1 MNQDEITKDIKH
13 ANGMIENLGLQIV
26 WWKCRSLGLQEK
38 QDQLAEVEKP
48 EWQQGD
54 YGLAIQKRG
63 TDSGVYSFIFVGDRV
78 YYNSGTYDEKTVLSD
93 GSFYEYV
100 RLGNVFD
107 DIKALAKPL
116 KGFIEGGV
124 RYSINTKRGALDAQ
138 RILLV
143 MNSHEDLLDLVK
155 RYAAVLKEGHSKC
168 ANAKCVACIELEQA
182 NAVIASAKPEQEST
196 L

>member
-13 ANGMIENLGLQIV
+13 ADGMIDNLGLQIV

-124 RYSINTKRGALDAQ
+124 RYSINTGHGIHAGMIQIGMDFWTIQNVKRH
-138 RILLV
+138 I
-143 MNSHEDLLDLVK
+143 LDLQRLVFT
-155 RYAAVLKEGHSKC
+155 A
-168 ANAKCVACIELEQA
+168 
-182 NAVIASAKPEQEST
+182 EQEAAK
-196 L
+196 